1 MKYTKIIWAIAFASL
16 VLFLGLSPVYGGD
29 PARIGT
35 AGGEQLLVPVGARD
49 LAMGGSNVAYSSGL
63 DAIYWNPAG
72 LSEMKSTAAGVF
84 STMQIFNDIDVNYLA
99 LGLKAGKLGM
109 IGISIKSF
117 DVGDIGITTNDDIE
131 GASGAT
137 FSPTFVTGAL
147 TYSRRLTD
155 VIQVGV
161 TGKFVSESVPR
172 ASASAVAFDIG
183 IQYHNLGGLD
193 GISMGLVV
201 KNIGTNLH
209 YGGSAF
215 LVQAVDANGNRQEF
229 RDRPTATAQLPAS
242 VELGV
247 GYQRNINE
255 DNAIIFNGNFENNN
269 FGHDNFKFGAE
280 YAYSDLIALRGGYVV
295 ADGLDSDDQLYRF
308 TLGVGL
314 HYAISGTDFA
324 FDYAFRD
331 SQYFDGN
338 NMFSLTIGF

>member
-29 PARIGT
+29 PARTGT

-49 LAMGGSNVAYSSGL
+49 LAMGGSNVAFSSGL

-72 LSEMKSTAAGVF
+72 LSKMNSTAAGVF

-109 IGISIKSF
+109 IGVSIKSF
-117 DVGDIGITTNDDIE
+117 DVGDIAETTLDDIE

-147 TYSRRLTD
+147 TYSRQLTD

-161 TGKFVSESVPR
+161 TGKFISESVPR

-201 KNIGTNLH
+201 KNIGTNLN

-215 LVQAVDANGNRQEF
+215 LTQQVDPNGTTQF
-229 RDRPTATAQLPAS
+229 RERPTATAQLPAS

-269 FGHDNFKFGAE
+269 FGNDNFKFGAE
-280 YAYSDLIALRGGYVV
+280 YAYSDLIALRGGYLVT
-295 ADGLDSDDQLYRF
+295 DGLASDDQLYRF

-314 HYAISGTDFA
+314 HYALGGTDLS